1 MMAMSERGRIA
12 AVILAAGQS
21 SRYRA
26 ADPSAVSKVVAKL
39 DGKPLV
45 RRVVEAALAAG
56 LSPVVVV
63 TGFARAETEAALS
76 GLDVGFTHNAEF
88 ASGLASSLKAGVAS
102 LPPEASGAAILLADM
117 PKISADLLRALA
129 AAFAGNPDSSA
140 VVPTFRGQRGNPVM
154 IRRTLFEAV
163 ASLEGDVGARQ
174 LLRGR
179 GDVVEVAVEDEG
191 VALDVDTPDTLRSL
205 GG

>member
-1 MMAMSERGRIA
+1 MTAMSERGPIA

-26 ADPSAVSKVVAKL
+26 ADPSAVSKVVAML

-45 RRVVEAALAAG
+45 RRVAEAALAAG
-56 LSPVVVV
+56 LAPVVVV
-63 TGFARAETEAALS
+63 TGFARTETEAALA
-76 GLDVGFTHNAEF
+76 GLDVRFTQNAAF

-102 LPPEASGAAILLADM
+102 LPPEVSGAAILLADM
-117 PKISADLLRALA
+117 PKVSDELLRALV
-129 AAFAGNPDSSA
+129 AAFAGNTDSSA
-140 VVPTFRGQRGNPVM
+140 VAPTFKGQRGNPVI

-163 ASLEGDVGARQ
+163 SGLQGDVGARQ

-179 GDVVEVAVEDEG
+179 GDVVEVAVEDDG
-191 VALDVDTPDTLRSL
+191 VALDVDTPETLRSL